1 MMKVR
6 IILMI
11 MKVIMSTMKIK
22 VMMMIMMTKV
32 VITTIKMGPSVA
44 F

>member
-1 MMKVR
+1 
-6 IILMI
+6 MI